1 MKLFGTL
8 PAIGLAVSLSALG
21 AQSPPSELSALVTRA
36 RLDGTVAA
44 WCRGEFRSRHPGAFA
59 VAMSSSAGGGR
70 YLVLEAD
77 SSSVDLARFTR
88 NADLSCYSR
97 KEANELSASIA
108 RSTGIHGQITPR
120 WNTSIVCAF
129 VDDTTAVCWQ
139 YSPVDRAFVKVGGW
153 IT

>member
-1 MKLFGTL
+1 ME
-8 PAIGLAVSLSALG
+8 AIRHLIVGAGVTGLA
-21 AQSPPSELSALVTRA
+21 T
-36 RLDGTVAA
+36 AA
-44 WCRGEFRSRHPGAFA
+44 FLRDAD
-59 VAMSSSAGGGR
+59 

-77 SSSVDLARFTR
+77 SSVVELARFTR
-88 NADLSCYSR
+88 SAELSCYSR
-97 KEANELSASIA
+97 KQANELSASIA

-120 WNTSIVCAF
+120 WNTSVVCAF